1 MSKAALVIMAAG
13 LGSRYGGN
21 KQLDG
26 VGPNGECLMQYSVYD
41 AVRAGFDKIVF
52 IIKPEILELVKTMCG
67 NMAQKLKTPEG
78 KPVEVAYAYQNND
91 NVPSFYTIPKD
102 RTKPFGT
109 CHAVL
114 CARPVV
120 QEPFCAINADDYYGV
135 DAYRT
140 MFRELMGLQPNQATM
155 VGYLLKNTVTEH
167 GTVSRGI
174 CRMEDGK
181 LVSVEEALKL
191 QLFPDGSI
199 ADVAGGEKV
208 EMSGETIVSMNFWG
222 FTPAAFD
229 LMETYFH
236 AFLRTAGE
244 NSKAECFLPNMVGE
258 MIDRGKLSVTVRQS
272 TDRWFGMTYHED
284 RAMVAQELKKLHDNG
299 TYPKKLAE

>member
-1 MSKAALVIMAAG
+1 MSRAALVIMAAG

-41 AVRAGFDKIVF
+41 AVRAGFDKVVF
-52 IIKPEILELVKTMCG
+52 IIKPEILELVRTVCG
-67 NMAQKLKTPEG
+67 NMAERLRTPEG

-91 NVPSFYTIPKD
+91 NVPPFYTVPKE

-114 CARPVV
+114 CARDVV
-120 QEPFCAINADDYYGV
+120 HEPFCAINADDYYGV

-140 MFRELMGLQPNQATM
+140 MFRELMRLQPNEATM
-155 VGYLLKNTVTEH
+155 VGYLLRNTVTEH

-174 CRMEDGK
+174 CRIEEGK

-199 ADVAGGEKV
+199 ADVDGGARA
-208 EMSGETIVSMNFWG
+208 EMSGDTIVSMNFWG

-229 LMETYFH
+229 CMEEFFH
-236 AFLRTAGE
+236 EFLRTAGDD
-244 NSKAECFLPNMVGE
+244 SKAECFLPHMVGE
-258 MIDRGKLSVTVRQS
+258 MIDRGRMSVTVLES
-272 TDRWFGMTYHED
+272 HDRWFGMTYHED
-284 RAMVAQELKKLHDNG
+284 RELVARELKKLHENG
-299 TYPKKLAE
+299 TYPERLA